1 MPLWSARPS
10 ALSLL
15 IAVLLF
21 RFTRR
26 ELLALSAT
34 YERHLRAEAAQQ
46 EELKE
51 SREWFQI
58 TLKSLGEAVVATDQS
73 GTISFINPVAQQLTG
88 WNLPPRL
95 NGRPFHDV
103 MRLRGRAHPTGG
115 GRPRRTLVRRAQK
128 VVSFSNG
135 LMLTGRNEQGIPD

>member
-1 MPLWSARPS
+1 M
-10 ALSLL
+10 
-15 IAVLLF
+15 LF

-58 TLKSLGEAVVATDQS
+58 TLKSLGDAVVATDQS
-73 GTISFINPVAQQLTG
+73 GNISFINPVAQQLTG
-88 WNLPPRL
+88 WTYAEAS
-95 NGRPFHDV
+95 GRQFHDV
-103 MRLRGRAHPTGG
+103 MKLGDERTRLDVEDPIDSVGAR
-115 GRPRRTLVRRAQK
+115 K
-128 VVSFSNG
+128 K
-135 LMLTGRNEQGIPD
+135 